1 MVRMKRR
8 ILAKNGL
15 GRAALVAL
23 LLAVTGC
30 QSGSQSGDN
39 AVTGVDTTAP
49 PPPEGKVLQSE
60 LRAFCPSIV
69 VREGTAFYNTYAK
82 GGDGDATKVIY
93 QASITDSSRS
103 CTRADGNM
111 TIKVAAAGKIV
122 PGPLVQPGT
131 ITMPIRV
138 VVTQGGQPI
147 YSQLHQHQVQVS
159 DTSAAT
165 QFVFT
170 DPNVVIP
177 IPPDGQARIFVGYDE
192 GPKKSDE

>member
-1 MVRMKRR
+1 MRMKR
-8 ILAKNGL
+8 LNFVKNGPL
-15 GRAALVAL
+15 AVTAML
-23 LLAVTGC
+23 LLATAGC
-30 QSGSQSGDN
+30 QSGAQSGDN
-39 AVTGVDTTAP
+39 AIAGVDTTAP

-60 LRAFCPSIV
+60 LRAFCPSIT
-69 VREGTAFYNTYAK
+69 VRQGTAFYNTYAK
-82 GGDGDATKVIY
+82 GGDGDASKVIY

-111 TIKVAAAGKIV
+111 TIKVAAAGRIV
-122 PGPLVQPGT
+122 PGPLVQQGT

-147 YSQLHQHQVQVS
+147 YSQLHQHKVQVS
-159 DTSAAT
+159 DTSTAT

-192 GPKKSDE
+192 GPKKTDE